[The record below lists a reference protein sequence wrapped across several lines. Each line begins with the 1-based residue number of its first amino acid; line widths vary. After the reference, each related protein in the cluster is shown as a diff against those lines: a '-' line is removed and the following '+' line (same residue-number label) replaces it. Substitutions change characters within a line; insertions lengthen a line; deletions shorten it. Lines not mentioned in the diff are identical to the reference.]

1 MPQATTRTPT
11 SPAAGRRS
19 STSSMA
25 GGSPKPW
32 QTAARTSAWFHRVS
46 NNSRAVTARPG
57 TRTGGHLVVESLRAL
72 GAGAAF
78 GLPGVH
84 ALPIWNA
91 LRGSEIQTFGFR
103 TELNA
108 GFAAHGHA
116 QVSGR
121 PTPLLLSTG
130 PGALNSLTA
139 LMEAA
144 SAHVPVVAISSQ
156 IPSDLVG
163 RGRGYLHELR
173 DQLASF
179 APIVKWAAAVRSA
192 EEVPHVI
199 AEAWRRAA
207 TPPSGPTYVE
217 IPTDLLGG
225 STSVEEVRD
234 LDGTPFDLPAPSRA
248 ALGSAAELLSTL
260 PDPVIWAGG
269 GVVRSGAWT
278 ELAELAA
285 RLDAPVATTY
295 MGKGAFP
302 EDHPLS
308 AGSSCDDAAFQELL
322 SRAGVVLCVGTELG
336 AETTGQYTL
345 KFSGRL
351 IQIDAEPARIGAT
364 YEALGLVGDARVTLR
379 ELLRL
384 VPARPRDG
392 HGARRAQAVRDR
404 VRSGLDSQG
413 RDLERHLLE
422 AIRSAL
428 PRDAITS
435 WDMTIL
441 GYWAA
446 AHYSSLD
453 PRTFLY
459 PLGSGTL
466 GYAWPAAL
474 GAKAASPDRIA
485 LAVVGDGGFLY
496 GIAELLS
503 AMQNDLG
510 AKLLLIDDGGYGI
523 LREYQRH
530 DFGEVYGV
538 DLTQPDF
545 ESLIGSCGVPAIT
558 TTVDRI
564 DADLEWAL
572 EVEGPLAIVLHE
584 RLTSAAPTS

>member
-1 MPQATTRTPT
+1 
-11 SPAAGRRS
+11 
-19 STSSMA
+19 
-25 GGSPKPW
+25 
-32 QTAARTSAWFHRVS
+32 
-46 NNSRAVTARPG
+46 VTQRLG
-57 TRTGGHLVVESLRAL
+57 TRTGGHLVVESLHAL
-72 GAGAAF
+72 GARVAF

-84 ALPIWNA
+84 ALPMWAA
-91 LRGSEIQTFGFR
+91 LRTSEIRTYGFR

-108 GFAAHGHA
+108 GFAAQGYA

-121 PTPLLLSTG
+121 PAPLLLSTG

-163 RGRGYLHELR
+163 RGRGYLHELP

-179 APIVKWAAAVRSA
+179 APIVKWAARVDAV
-192 EEVPHVI
+192 EEIPDVI
-199 AEAWRRAA
+199 ADAWRGAA
-207 TPPSGPTYVE
+207 APPSGPTYVE
-217 IPTDLLGG
+217 IPTDLLRASAPAVTVGL
-225 STSVEEVRD
+225 
-234 LDGTPFDLPAPSRA
+234 LDEPAPKLASPPHASLAEA
-248 ALGSAAELLSTL
+248 AVLLATL

-269 GVVRSGAWT
+269 GVLRSGAWQ
-278 ELAELAA
+278 EVAELAN

-295 MGKGAFP
+295 MGKGSFP

-308 AGSSCDDAAFQELL
+308 AGSTCDDAAFQSLL
-322 SRAGVVLCVGTELG
+322 SQAGVVLCIGTELG

-351 IQIDAEPARIGAT
+351 IQIDADRSQIGAT
-364 YEALGLVGDARVTLR
+364 YEALDLAGDARQTLK
-379 ELLRL
+379 ELMPMIPERHGGRTGETR
-384 VPARPRDG
+384 ART
-392 HGARRAQAVRDR
+392 VRDR
-404 VRSGLDSQG
+404 VRQGLDSQG
-413 RDLERHLLE
+413 RTLERQLLK

-428 PRDAITS
+428 PRDAITA

-446 AHYSSLD
+446 AHFSALE
-453 PRTFLY
+453 PHTFLY

-474 GAKAASPDRIA
+474 GAKAALPDRPA

-503 AMQNDLG
+503 ARQHRLG
-510 AKLLLIDDGGYGI
+510 AKLLLVDDGGYGI
-523 LREYQRH
+523 LREYQRN
-530 DFGEVYGV
+530 DFGEVHGV

-545 ESLIGSCGVPAIT
+545 ESLIGACGVPVRT
-558 TTVDRI
+558 TSPIRI
-564 DADLEWAL
+564 EADLEWAL
-572 EVEGPLAIVLHE
+572 GLEGPAAIVLHE
-584 RLTSAAPTS
+584 RLTSASPTP